1 MIAGNHL
8 TCILPGP
15 PGTVL
20 SLACGADPWGVGHP
34 GPSTKEVAGARD
46 RKRQRIGHLFTG
58 GHPGTLTTRERRR
71 GAWAGALAAAGLCI
85 AASSAGAQSR
95 FFLRVA
101 PEAGRAAVEHTKTVT
116 IRGGSSSSTSS
127 SSGPALAGTLSAG
140 ILLPLPG
147 NWLVGAEIEG
157 VASGRRRLEGT
168 IAPTP
173 DGNPHDVWPGRWEL
187 RDLYGAGGQ
196 ILLGR
201 SLGDDRPQLY
211 LLGGM
216 RGMRT
221 EFASGWT
228 NPATGTPGEDRR
240 HLDRWPWTV
249 GVGYD
254 PPPPLARGSPD
265 PLFPVGH
272 RLDHRPGRHAA
283 RLQVQGERPLPL
295 GRHPGVRLTA
305 RDIPAGEYRRR
316 RLTHPARGATGENRC
331 GRRRTPRSARRLRSG
346 PQRPLLHL

>member
-1 MIAGNHL
+1 MGGRAPRAVNERGGGR
-8 TCILPGP
+8 TGP
-15 PGTVL
+15 ET
-20 SLACGADPWGVGHP
+20 AADRSP
-34 GPSTKEVAGARD
+34 
-46 RKRQRIGHLFTG
+46 FTG

-95 FFLRVA
+95 FFLRAA

-147 NWLVGAEIEG
+147 DWLVGAEVEG
-157 VASGRRRLEGT
+157 VASDRRRLEGT

-173 DGNPHDVWPGRWEL
+173 GGNPHDVWPGRWEL

-201 SLGDDRPQLY
+201 GLGDDRPQLY
-211 LLGGM
+211 VLGGV

-228 NPATGTPGEDRR
+228 NPATGLPGEDRM
-240 HLDRWPWTV
+240 HLDRWPWTI
-249 GVGYD
+249 GAGTIL
-254 PPPPLARGSPD
+254 PLRW
-265 PLFPVGH
+265 PVDLRIRYSRSVTNWIIVQENA
-272 RLDHRPGRHAA
+272 RLDYRYRASV
-283 RLQVQGERPLPL
+283 LSLS
-295 GRHPGVRLTA
+295 
-305 RDIPAGEYRRR
+305 AGIR
-316 RLTHPARGATGENRC
+316 AFD
-331 GRRRTPRSARRLRSG
+331 
-346 PQRPLLHL
+346 